1 MSLLTEI
8 YHLCSTHKIFGCL
21 LYPGKTTPML
31 KLELAYNRLVLPQVM
46 ARGIVCIICCK
57 LNPFFLGCRLTATAT
72 TGGAATTEYEW

>member
-1 MSLLTEI
+1 
-8 YHLCSTHKIFGCL
+8 
-21 LYPGKTTPML
+21 ML